1 MKKLLASVLCAGLFA
16 IGCSDQPTSTK
27 PTGTGITPRTP
38 ISPVKPQADKPP
50 SSKPDDSKKNGVNK
64 DEGKKNDTN
73 KDDKKPGG
81 K

>member
-50 SSKPDDSKKNGVNK
+50 SSKPDDSKNGVNK